1 MKTPKSKSNNL
12 RNLAIAVATMVA
24 IGGAATGALA
34 LDVTATDF
42 VKNLNTYIQN
52 GDYAAARDA
61 LNRLSALKVKQIK
74 IGNKTYAISD
84 LLTALNNPRQS
95 PVLMAELISALKA
108 TGVAYFVAE
117 DRVVASVDISAAA
130 TDLFPTGSAGPQ

>member
-1 MKTPKSKSNNL
+1 MKTPKTNSNL
-12 RNLAIAVATMVA
+12 RKLAIAVATMVA
-24 IGGAATGALA
+24 VGGAASGAMA

-74 IGNKTYAISD
+74 IGNKVYAISD
-84 LLTALNNPRQS
+84 LLVALSNPRQS
-95 PVLMAELISALKA
+95 PVLMAELITALNA

-117 DRVVASVDISAAA
+117 DRVIASVDISAAA
-130 TDLFPTGSAGPQ
+130 ADLFPTGSAG

>member
-1 MKTPKSKSNNL
+1 MKTPKTNSNL
-12 RNLAIAVATMVA
+12 RKLAIAVATMVA
-24 IGGAATGALA
+24 VGGAASGAMA

-74 IGNKTYAISD
+74 IGNKVYAISD
-84 LLTALNNPRQS
+84 LIVALSNPRQS
-95 PVLMAELISALKA
+95 PVLMAELVTALNA

-117 DRVVASVDISAAA
+117 DRVIASVDISAAA
-130 TDLFPTGSAGPQ
+130 ADLFPTGSPG

>member
-1 MKTPKSKSNNL
+1 VKTPKTNSNL
-12 RNLAIAVATMVA
+12 RKLAIAVATMVA
-24 IGGAATGALA
+24 VGGAASGAMA

-74 IGNKTYAISD
+74 IGNKVYAISD
-84 LLTALNNPRQS
+84 LIVALSNPRQS
-95 PVLMAELISALKA
+95 PVLMAELVTALNA

-117 DRVVASVDISAAA
+117 DRVIASVDISAAA
-130 TDLFPTGSAGPQ
+130 ADLFPTGSAG